1 MRDGNII
8 VWNLMND
15 KKVESNNLELEIN
28 LIDYKMWLHILSGII
43 IIAILRLL
51 TNFQYHPLDIVFNTI
66 LFYFITTKQNSI
78 KLLLLR
84 ENKIITTNLTMI
96 FDLSSDYV
104 THMEIRINK
113 HTVKLKQLEDCQSD
127 YLWFKKLERSIMEF
141 ESSKSYE
148 LQIGDQSYNF
158 EFPRDS
164 FGNKMGFVPSRI
176 VVKILPLNHE
186 R

>member
-1 MRDGNII
+1 
-8 VWNLMND
+8 
-15 KKVESNNLELEIN
+15 
-28 LIDYKMWLHILSGII
+28 
-43 IIAILRLL
+43 
-51 TNFQYHPLDIVFNTI
+51 
-66 LFYFITTKQNSI
+66 
-78 KLLLLR
+78 
-84 ENKIITTNLTMI
+84 
-96 FDLSSDYV
+96 
-104 THMEIRINK
+104 
-113 HTVKLKQLEDCQSD
+113 
-127 YLWFKKLERSIMEF
+127 MEF